1 MKPETTYPAII
12 GRILA
17 RERNELR
24 MDQTKMAAA
33 VGINRSSWSR
43 IENGEI
49 VPNAVLLDRIARVF
63 GKNPSDILLEAD
75 EARARLQKEGVTVHG
90 EKPPAKSDGKK
101 VGLGLALLGAAA
113 LGGLVANALAKN
125 KEGEDSSDN
134 PGLPHHRN
142 GGGND

>member
-17 RERNELR
+17 RERSAQGL
-24 MDQTKMAAA
+24 DQAQMAKA

-43 IENGEI
+43 IENGEA

-63 GKNPSDILLEAD
+63 GKTPSQILAD
-75 EARARLQKEGVTVHG
+75 AEGARARLEKEGVQVHLD
-90 EKPPAKSDGKK
+90 KRPAKPAGK

-113 LGGLVANALAKN
+113 LGGLVANALGK
-125 KEGEDSSDN
+125 KENDGASGN
-134 PGLPHHRN
+134 PRLPNRGN
-142 GGGND
+142 DGGND